1 MTPEQRRVRA
11 SRVRDMMDDGEIG
24 AAFDDVKAQFISQW
38 EACRDAHERDNLW
51 RAVDI
56 LNQVRGRLAAMAA
69 GEPDGSVTAIRRI
82 K

>member
-1 MTPEQRRVRA
+1 MNSEQRRVRA
-11 SRVRDMMDDGEIG
+11 SRIRDMMGDGEIG

-38 EACRDAHERDNLW
+38 ETCRDAHERDNLW

-56 LNQVRGRLAAMAA
+56 LNRVRGSLVALSA
-69 GEPDGSVTAIRRI
+69 GEPDGSVSAIRRT